1 MAPSREGGTVRA
13 GMDNLTHGLFGLAIG
28 ALRRPDRR
36 RRGGVEPTQALSPT
50 DKAVL
55 VACVVAAEL
64 PDLDTFWPSGNE
76 VLQAL
81 HAHRGPTHAILFA
94 PLVALVAVLL
104 VRPFFRGA
112 RMPVMFAWALPSTLL
127 AHLLADAWTGW
138 GTRLF
143 LPFSDRRL
151 SLDWT
156 LVVDPLV
163 TVPLLAGA
171 VVAGVL
177 AVRGSARWSARTAL
191 LIGAAISVAYITAR
205 VAARAQLLER
215 VAEAHPNA
223 TRVEVFPL
231 PFAPITWRYAVE
243 ADAQYHVGIVRP
255 FGAITEQR
263 VHEASQP
270 ALPPGALEDPTVRE
284 ALAWARLPLVTVT
297 GHGGEAGGH
306 ALRIADLRYH
316 FGGEPTLAFHFELGP
331 GGALREVRFERGGS
345 ARELM
350 RRLRSEE

>member
-1 MAPSREGGTVRA
+1 
-13 GMDNLTHGLFGLAIG
+13 MDNLTHGLFGLAIG
-28 ALRRPDRR
+28 ALRRPDRGR
-36 RRGGVEPTQALSPT
+36 RGGGVEPTQAFSPT

-81 HAHRGPTHAILFA
+81 HAHRGPTHALLFA

-112 RMPVMFAWALPSTLL
+112 RMPVMFVWALPSTLL

-171 VVAGVL
+171 VVAGVM
-177 AVRGSARWSARTAL
+177 AVRGTVRWDARAAI

-205 VAARAQLLER
+205 VVTRAQLLER
-215 VAEAHPNA
+215 VARAHPDA

-231 PFAPITWRYAVE
+231 PFDPITWRYAVE
-243 ADAQYHVGIVRP
+243 ADARYHVGIVRP
-255 FGAITEQR
+255 FGAIKEQR
-263 VHEASQP
+263 VHDATRP
-270 ALPPGALEDPTVRE
+270 PLPPGALEDPTVRE

-297 GHGGEAGGH
+297 EHDGEDGGEAQGH
-306 ALRIADLRYH
+306 TLRIADLRYH

-350 RRLRSEE
+350 RRLRARE